1 MKKRNSYLYKMIRTT
16 LLLLLVASCTFAQ
29 TDSLKIKK
37 TMDAVHLREIPQ
49 NNLVIDLGITQPNGN
64 YGDIARAGLHIGAEY
79 LYYTNKNLGLGISL
93 RHQYNEFGYL
103 DFENDDATNVTQN
116 NYNNTTIAIG
126 PTYSHT
132 KKRFQ
137 LDVFAKVGVAF
148 LNHPENSVSQIGIG
162 NTQIFSSET
171 QNEQVSSGYLEGGLR
186 FNYYFRRSVQVF
198 FSPQYNT
205 TLGNPISYSYRDD
218 SATTLIQPQIFKN
231 INASNLIFSVGVKIA
246 LGKKYSNGEL
256 REDD

>member
-1 MKKRNSYLYKMIRTT
+1 MKKITI
-16 LLLLLVASCTFAQ
+16 LLLLVATCTFAQ
-29 TDSLKIKK
+29 TDSLQIKK
-37 TMDAVHLREIPQ
+37 TVDAVHLREIPQ
-49 NNLVIDLGITQPNGN
+49 SNLVLDLGITQPNGD

-79 LYYTNKNLGLGISL
+79 LYYTNKHFGLGISL

-103 DFENDDATNVTQN
+103 GYQNDDTTSVTQN
-116 NYNNTTIAIG
+116 DYTNTTIAIG

-137 LDVFAKVGVAF
+137 FDVFAKVGVAF

-162 NTQIFSSET
+162 NAQIFSSDA
-171 QNEQVSSGYLEGGLR
+171 QDEQVSSAYMEGGLR

-218 SATTLIQPQIFKN
+218 SSTALIQPQLFKN
-231 INASNLIFSVGVKIA
+231 INDSNLMFSVGVKIA
-246 LGKKYSNGEL
+246 IGKKYSNGEL
-256 REDD
+256 RDDD

>member
-1 MKKRNSYLYKMIRTT
+1 MIKLTH
-16 LLLLLVASCTFAQ
+16 LFLLVATCTFAQ

-37 TMDAVHLREIPQ
+37 NNDAVHLREIPR
-49 NNLVIDLGITQPNGN
+49 NNLVLDFGITQPSGN
-64 YGDIARAGLHIGAEY
+64 YGDIARAGLQIGAEY
-79 LYYTNKNLGLGISL
+79 VYYSNKHLGYSISL

-103 DFENDDATNVTQN
+103 NFQNDGATSVTQN
-116 NYNNTTIAIG
+116 DYSNTSIAIG

-137 LDVFAKVGVAF
+137 LDVFAKFGVAF
-148 LNHPENSVSQIGIG
+148 LNHPENNISQVGIG
-162 NTQIFSSET
+162 NTQIFSSDA
-171 QNEQVSSGYLEGGLR
+171 QNEQVSSAYIEGGLR

-205 TLGNPISYSYRDD
+205 TLGNPIGYSYRDD
-218 SATTLIQPQIFKN
+218 NSTALIQPQIFKN

-246 LGKKYSNGEL
+246 LDKKYSNGEL
-256 REDD
+256 RESDEL